1 MENMWFVAA
10 AWMGMALIASVISI
24 RLGISVALVE
34 MFIGVIGGNF
44 LGFHTTPW
52 IDFLATFGSG
62 LLTFL
67 AGAEIDPES
76 LRKHLKPSLAIGGI
90 SFLFPFLG
98 AMAFAYF
105 VIGWEF
111 RAAQIAGIALST
123 TSVAVV
129 YAVMVESGLSNTDL
143 GKLILAACFV
153 TDLGTV
159 VALGVLFAS
168 FNIWMGVFIVVTALV
183 LWKLQTATRWV
194 ISHWG
199 SRVSE
204 PEVKF
209 IFLVLFFLGGLST
222 TAKSEAVLPAYL
234 VGLVIA
240 GVFVRDKVL
249 VQRMRSIAFAMLT
262 PFFFIKAGTFIS
274 LPALLAGLA
283 LIVSLLAVKIIL
295 KFIGVWPLTRVFRM
309 SSREGNYTTL
319 LMSTGLTFGSISA
332 LYGLTNGII
341 DQTQYTILVTVV
353 VGSAVVP
360 TLIAQTWF
368 LPEFKRES
376 VTAPAE
382 TPSAMAHEDE
392 HLPGAPTIAPVGR
405 PAEGSMRSRGDRAR

>member
-1 MENMWFVAA
+1 MDNVWFVAS
-10 AWMGMALIASVISI
+10 AWMGLALLASVISI

-34 MFIGVIGGNF
+34 MFVGVIGGNF
-44 LGFHTTPW
+44 LGLHPTPW

-67 AGAEIDPES
+67 AGAEIDPAS
-76 LRKHLKPSLAIGGI
+76 LRKHLTPSLVIGGV

-98 AMAFAYF
+98 AMAFAYS
-105 VIGWEF
+105 VLGWTLH
-111 RAAQIAGIALST
+111 AAEIAGIALST

-129 YAVMVESGLSNTDL
+129 YAVMVETGLSQTDS

-159 VALGVLFAS
+159 LALGVLFAS
-168 FNIWMGVFIVVTALV
+168 FNA
-183 LWKLQTATRWV
+183 WKLQAATRWV

-240 GVFVRDKVL
+240 GVFVRDRVL
-249 VQRMRSIAFAMLT
+249 VERMRSIAFAMLT
-262 PFFFIKAGTFIS
+262 PFFFIKAGTYIS
-274 LPALLAGLA
+274 LPALVAGFG
-283 LIVSLLAVKIIL
+283 LIVLLLGIKLLTKI
-295 KFIGVWPLTRVFRM
+295 IGVWPLTRAFRLP
-309 SSREGNYTTL
+309 SRVGHFTTL
-319 LMSTGLTFGSISA
+319 MMSTGLTFGSISA
-332 LYGLTNGII
+332 LYGLTNGHI

-353 VGSAVVP
+353 VGSAIVP

-368 LPEFKRES
+368 LPEP
-376 VTAPAE
+376 THAA
-382 TPSAMAHEDE
+382 
-392 HLPGAPTIAPVGR
+392 APTSPQRADAVAVR
-405 PAEGSMRSRGDRAR
+405 PETAGGSHN